1 VIEAPVHVL
10 IYALA
15 AAALSAVAVHAL
27 IVRAHLIRRIVALNI
42 LGSAVFLLLIA
53 IARRVPDGPPDPVPH
68 AMVLTGIVVAVSATA
83 FALVLTRRIF
93 DATGRSALPEGEDG
107 HES

>member
-53 IARRVPDGPPDPVPH
+53 IARRVPDGPPGWQSRSTCRTSR
-68 AMVLTGIVVAVSATA
+68 AARATPQE
-83 FALVLTRRIF
+83 RRSVR
-93 DATGRSALPEGEDG
+93 A
-107 HES
+107 